1 MLDEYRLKAMTIGDY
16 IDDVY
21 ERKIKSDQAVQRA
34 FCWSNEAINNLVYST
49 LSKKRIYIPNTW
61 FVGIDKRDKHAYMF
75 NYSDLN
81 TILFAERKDALDKV
95 KAAEKNKIKISEETD
110 YEEY

>member
-1 MLDEYRLKAMTIGDY
+1 
-16 IDDVY
+16 
-21 ERKIKSDQAVQRA
+21 
-34 FCWSNEAINNLVYST
+34 
-49 LSKKRIYIPNTW
+49 
-61 FVGIDKRDKHAYMF
+61 MF

>member
-1 MLDEYRLKAMTIGDY
+1 MRRHFNDTNYNSIYYARIIPKTGIYEVCEIILRTIED
-16 IDDVY
+16 
-21 ERKIKSDQAVQRA
+21 
-34 FCWSNEAINNLVYST
+34 
-49 LSKKRIYIPNTW
+49 TW
-61 FVGIDKRDKHAYMF
+61 FVGTDKRDKHAYMF

-95 KAAEKNKIKISEETD
+95 KAAKKNKIKINEETD

>member
-1 MLDEYRLKAMTIGDY
+1 MQINTLYNVGDSVWTSIY
-16 IDDVY
+16 T
-21 ERKIKSDQAVQRA
+21 ESD
-34 FCWSNEAINNLVYST
+34 
-49 LSKKRIYIPNTW
+49 TW

>member
-1 MLDEYRLKAMTIGDY
+1 MDQITQINKKDKLYYARIIPKTGI
-16 IDDVY
+16 Y
-21 ERKIKSDQAVQRA
+21 EVCEISIRTV
-34 FCWSNEAINNLVYST
+34 E
-49 LSKKRIYIPNTW
+49 NTW

-81 TILFAERKDALDKV
+81 TILFKERKDALEKV
-95 KAAEKNKIKISEETD
+95 KNAEKNKLKISEETD

>member
-1 MLDEYRLKAMTIGDY
+1 MTPITTVKKKDRLYYARIIPKTGIYEVCEIILRTIED
-16 IDDVY
+16 
-21 ERKIKSDQAVQRA
+21 
-34 FCWSNEAINNLVYST
+34 
-49 LSKKRIYIPNTW
+49 TW

-81 TILFAERKDALDKV
+81 TILFAERKDALDNV

>member
-1 MLDEYRLKAMTIGDY
+1 MTPIATVKKKDRLYYARIIPKTGIYEVCEITLRTIED
-16 IDDVY
+16 
-21 ERKIKSDQAVQRA
+21 
-34 FCWSNEAINNLVYST
+34 
-49 LSKKRIYIPNTW
+49 TW
-61 FVGIDKRDKHAYMF
+61 FVGKDKQDQHAYLF

-95 KAAEKNKIKISEETD
+95 KAAEKNKIKISEETN